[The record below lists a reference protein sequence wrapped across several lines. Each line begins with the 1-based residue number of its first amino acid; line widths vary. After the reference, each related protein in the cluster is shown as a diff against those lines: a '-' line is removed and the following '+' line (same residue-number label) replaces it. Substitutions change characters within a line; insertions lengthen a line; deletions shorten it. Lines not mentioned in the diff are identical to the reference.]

1 MPELSTIY
9 DYMRAHP
16 RLLGEPIL
24 QELSRTSPN
33 RRSSFTRIDGLL
45 RKPFLAQAFAIMG
58 LAQRWQQVRTG
69 VVVANCGTGKTLISL
84 GNPSPNDGN
93 PFTAISMVPPHLV
106 EKWTREAQPQSHQP
120 VRDSGKME

>member
-84 GNPSPNDGN
+84 GNPSPQRWKSIHRYLNGA
-93 PFTAISMVPPHLV
+93 PAPRGEVGTGSAAAKPS
-106 EKWTREAQPQSHQP
+106 TS
-120 VRDSGKME
+120 S